1 MIQTFSHKGLEKL
14 YRTGKKSGIAPS
26 DAVRLGD
33 ILAILNSAAVAGDMN
48 FPGARLHA
56 LKGDKSGHHA
66 VNVSGSWRVTFRFE
80 QGDAYEVD
88 YRQYH

>member
-1 MIQTFSHKGLEKL
+1 MIQTFSHKGLERF
-14 YRTGKKSGIAPS
+14 YRTGKKMGIAPS
-26 DAVRLGD
+26 HAVRLGD

-56 LKGDKSGHHA
+56 LKADMSGHHA

-80 QGDAYEVD
+80 QGDTYEVD
-88 YRQYH
+88 YKQYH